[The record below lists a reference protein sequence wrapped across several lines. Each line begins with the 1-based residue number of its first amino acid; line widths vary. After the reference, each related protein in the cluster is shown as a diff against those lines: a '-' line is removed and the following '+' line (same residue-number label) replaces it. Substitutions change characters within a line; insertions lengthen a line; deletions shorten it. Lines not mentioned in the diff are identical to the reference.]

1 VATSRYFDP
10 SQPQTLQI
18 ATLLLYFEAA
28 FGLLSLVLGGG
39 GSLGLLF
46 IAAYGGGA
54 YGMANEKKW
63 GYRLATGAACVRLGL
78 IVFLIL
84 DAGGPLGFALLPTG
98 AVIELIFAVAL
109 AALLLHEQSREYQRI
124 WFS

>member
-1 VATSRYFDP
+1 MATSRYFDP

-18 ATLLLYFEAA
+18 ATMLLYFEAA
-28 FGLLSLVLGGG
+28 LGV
-39 GSLGLLF
+39 LGLLTGGGPLGFPF
-46 IAAYGGGA
+46 IAAYAGGA

-63 GYRLATGAACVRLGL
+63 GYRLATGAACLRLGL
-78 IVFLIL
+78 FVFLIF
-84 DAGGPLGFALLPTG
+84 DFGGPLAFALLPTS

-124 WFS
+124 WFG